1 MFRRLALAL
10 GVLVLTTSAVPT
22 SQSVTVT
29 SPAAPRD
36 TDERTDIYG
45 NDVAPAVATYSLDA
59 DGAPYEVHSPHTEIP
74 RLGSPKS

>member
-1 MFRRLALAL
+1 M
-10 GVLVLTTSAVPT
+10 
-22 SQSVTVT
+22 
-29 SPAAPRD
+29 D

-45 NDVAPAVATYSLDA
+45 NDVAPAVATYSVDA